1 MQGTKYLFVIIAVS
15 FMLPVFAQKQK
26 VPNLPQ
32 YDNKPYHFGFLL
44 GVNSTNFLVKYS
56 PDIKNYDSIMAVVP
70 KGQGGFNLG
79 IVSDARL
86 GEYFNVRFIPTLS
99 FCERSLIYT
108 VRNPQG
114 TYYDIK
120 KSVESTFVDFPFY
133 LKYKSERLND
143 GRAYILLGGKYSLDM
158 AARKN
163 AKSGGDEAI
172 LKLKRNSFSY
182 HIGFGIDVYTTYF
195 KFSPEIKYC
204 VGINNVLVKDG
215 GPFSSS
221 VEKLFSKIW
230 EISFTFE

>member
-1 MQGTKYLFVIIAVS
+1 MQGKKYLLIVLMCGFTWS
-15 FMLPVFAQKQK
+15 VFAQKQK
-26 VPNLPQ
+26 LPNLPQ
-32 YDNKPYHFGFLL
+32 YDNKTYHFGFLL
-44 GVNSTNFLVKYS
+44 GMNSTNFLIRYTPEIKKY
-56 PDIKNYDSIMAVVP
+56 DTIMAVVS

-99 FCERSLIYT
+99 FCERNLIYT
-108 VRNPQG
+108 IRNSQG

-120 KSVESTFVDFPFY
+120 KSVESTFVDFPVY
-133 LKYKSERLND
+133 IKYKSERLNN
-143 GRAYILLGGKYSLDM
+143 GRAYLLAGGKYSLDM

-163 AKSGGDEAI
+163 QDNIGDIAI

-182 HIGFGIDVYTTYF
+182 HLGFGIDVYTTYF
-195 KFSPEIKYC
+195 KFSPEIRYC
-204 VGINNVLVKDG
+204 VGINNVLIKDG

-230 EISFTFE
+230 ELSFTFE